1 MVLSIYTRGGVL
13 FTAFTDFTF
22 SSLNSS
28 IIKHLLFTAEIRST
42 FFLYP
47 SPPEWMFILTSH
59 LVQVYL
65 IHINMVLIINNN

>member
-1 MVLSIYTRGGVL
+1 MVLSIYTGGVIL
-13 FTAFTDFTF
+13 FTGFTLLPV
-22 SSLNSS
+22 SPLNSS

-42 FFLYP
+42 FLYP
-47 SPPEWMFILTSH
+47 SPPEWMFIQTSH